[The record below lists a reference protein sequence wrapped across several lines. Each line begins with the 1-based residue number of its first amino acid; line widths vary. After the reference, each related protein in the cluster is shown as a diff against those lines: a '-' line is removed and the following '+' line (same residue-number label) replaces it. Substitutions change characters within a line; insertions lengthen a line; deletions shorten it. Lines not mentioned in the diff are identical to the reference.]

1 MKRRN
6 PLSIFSHAADHGTN
20 LAYLLGAIVPLFFLG
35 IVIERYVLAPLDP
48 GAEDPF
54 RLAPTAALA
63 LFGSITSLSFAC
75 FVVLRRIVRR
85 TIRHSRNLALYDS
98 LTGLPNRRRYQE
110 RLEKAISR
118 AERNGDLVANC
129 FIDLD
134 GFKRI
139 NDTLGHRAGDQL
151 LMQVSRTIL
160 GVVRPTDWVGRPIG
174 DDDDDMDVPVSR
186 LGGDEFTLIL
196 TGMQADQDAG
206 RVARRILEALDRPF
220 TLDGQL
226 VHVTASIG
234 IAIYPNDGD
243 DADSLLRSAD
253 TAMYS
258 AKRNGRNGYQFYSSA
273 MNAEAERKL
282 ELERRIRRAI
292 ANDEFSLCFQP
303 IQHTRS
309 GETRAAETLLRW
321 RDPERGP
328 VSPDTF
334 IPVAEDTGL
343 IIAIGA
349 WVLRA
354 ACEQARAWQDR
365 GFRPIRLAVNV
376 SGHQIREPGFVDEV
390 AKALRDARLDPSDLE
405 IEITES
411 TIMQQDEATDRAFAE
426 LQALG
431 VPIALDDFGT
441 GYSSLSYLRRFKIS
455 RVKIDQSFVARIPD
469 DPDDMAVTAAIVAM
483 AHQLLLPVVGEGVES
498 LAQAQSLTELGCDE
512 LQGYLFGEPLPAE
525 AFERFL
531 VPAEPKDDAPSE
543 AEAWASPARRA
554 RPTRP

>member
-1 MKRRN
+1 MPMTRRHRF
-6 PLSIFSHAADHGTN
+6 SIFSQAADHGTN
-20 LAYLLGAIVPLFFLG
+20 LAYFLGAVVPLFVLG
-35 IVIERYVLAPLDP
+35 IVMERYVLAPLQP
-48 GAEDPF
+48 RANDPF
-54 RLAPTAALA
+54 QLSPPAALA
-63 LFGSITSLSFAC
+63 LFASIALLSFAC
-75 FVVLRRIVRR
+75 FVVLRRLVRR
-85 TIRHSRNLALYDS
+85 TISDNRSLALYDS

-110 RLEKAISR
+110 RLEKAIAR
-118 AERNGDLVANC
+118 AQRSGELVANC

-151 LMQVSRTIL
+151 LMQVARNIL
-160 GVVRPTDWVGRPIG
+160 GVVRPTDWVARPG
-174 DDDDDMDVPVSR
+174 PNDVEFDVPVSR

-196 TGMQADQDAG
+196 TGMRADQDAG
-206 RVARRILEALDRPF
+206 RVARRILEVLDRPF
-220 TLDGQL
+220 ILDGQH

-234 IAIYPNDGD
+234 IAIFPNDGT
-243 DADSLLRSAD
+243 DADSLLRNAD

-273 MNAEAERKL
+273 MNDEAERKL
-282 ELERRIRRAI
+282 DLERRIRRAI

-303 IQHTRS
+303 IQDTRS
-309 GETRAAETLLRW
+309 GETCAAETLIRW
-321 RDPERGP
+321 RDPEHGLVP
-328 VSPDTF
+328 PDEF

-343 IIAIGA
+343 IVAIGS

-376 SGHQIREPGFVDEV
+376 SGHQLRDPDFVDKV
-390 AKALRDARLDPSDLE
+390 STALREAHLAPERLEL
-405 IEITES
+405 EITES
-411 TIMQQDEATDRAFAE
+411 TIMQEDEATDRAFAA
-426 LQALG
+426 LHDLG
-431 VPIALDDFGT
+431 VPVALDDFGT
-441 GYSSLSYLRRFKIS
+441 GYSSLSYLRRFPIS

-498 LAQAQSLTELGCDE
+498 EAQAQSLGELGCDE
-512 LQGYLFGEPLPAE
+512 VQGYLFGQPLPAE

-531 VPAEPKDDAPSE
+531 VRDVDKEDEPSAPDE
-543 AEAWASPARRA
+543 ID
-554 RPTRP
+554 